1 MGGLGETPPL
11 FRLMMPRVTLKEF
24 WMVAQWS
31 SSMAASSGVRCA
43 TFFVAAS
50 MFLNSDATVAEESA
64 ARPRLLPARERKSR
78 RVRTCASANQS
89 GSGAGVQS
97 LNVDPKNDFPSPRD
111 SCGTILSDPRR
122 PKFGRCELQGK
133 RGIMRTLIMTAIM
146 ALPLMAL
153 GQTEPQQTTQGQTK
167 ETQAK
172 TSKRKSMK
180 AIRVH
185 EFGGPEV
192 LRLEEVP
199 TPRPGPGQVLVRMH
213 AIGVN
218 PVETY
223 IRAGTYAYKPAL
235 RYTPGNDGA
244 GVVEEIGSDVNE
256 FKPGDRVYTARS
268 VSGTYAE
275 FALCTTEQVHPLPA
289 NVSFGQGAAMG
300 TPYATAYRGL
310 FQRAD
315 AKPGETVLA
324 HGASGGV
331 GTAAVQLARARGL
344 RVFGTAGS
352 DQGLKLAREQGAH
365 EVFNHRA
372 PDQFEQ
378 IMNATSGRGVDV
390 IVEMLANV
398 NLGKDLTILAKGGRV
413 VIIGSRGRVEIDPR
427 DTMQRDVDVRG
438 KIGRASCRER
448 V

>member
-1 MGGLGETPPL
+1 
-11 FRLMMPRVTLKEF
+11 
-24 WMVAQWS
+24 
-31 SSMAASSGVRCA
+31 
-43 TFFVAAS
+43 
-50 MFLNSDATVAEESA
+50 
-64 ARPRLLPARERKSR
+64 
-78 RVRTCASANQS
+78 
-89 GSGAGVQS
+89 
-97 LNVDPKNDFPSPRD
+97 
-111 SCGTILSDPRR
+111 
-122 PKFGRCELQGK
+122 
-133 RGIMRTLIMTAIM
+133 MRILIMTAIM

-199 TPRPGPGQVLVRMH
+199 TPRPGPGEVLVRIH

-223 IRAGTYAYKPAL
+223 IRAGTYARLPAL
-235 RYTPGNDGA
+235 PYTPGNDGA

-256 FKPGDRVYTARS
+256 FKPGDRVYTGGSLAGS
-268 VSGTYAE
+268 TYAE
-275 FALCTTEQVHPLPA
+275 FTLCKTAQVHPLPE
-289 NVSFGQGAAMG
+289 NVSFAQGAAMG

-315 AKPGETVLA
+315 AKPGETVLV

-331 GTAAVQLARARGL
+331 GTAAVQLARACGL

-352 DQGLKLAREQGAH
+352 DQGRKLAREQG
-365 EVFNHRA
+365 
-372 PDQFEQ
+372 
-378 IMNATSGRGVDV
+378 
-390 IVEMLANV
+390 
-398 NLGKDLTILAKGGRV
+398 
-413 VIIGSRGRVEIDPR
+413 
-427 DTMQRDVDVRG
+427 
-438 KIGRASCRER
+438 
-448 V
+448 